1 MVSTSQNSLLTT
13 KILRI
18 ARRLTNCDGDLKVGA
33 GNAIF
38 TAECYNFNCIRT
50 YVKYGNPI
58 CPTGDAKWKDIPS
71 VGPAPAAL
79 RPRIPKRRIHNRVI
93 SEPLVYNDDD
103 PIDFQSN
110 FSSNN
115 NSIIRSIDI
124 KTHTEFPAV
133 PLSVSQENFHILV
146 NLKSNLTGNS
156 DTCRTPIYL
165 VTVLDINS
173 SMRGEKIQLLKGA
186 MRFVIQNLG
195 PSDRLSVISFSSDA
209 HRLFPLLL
217 MTDSGKQRALQALN
231 SLFASS
237 MTNIVEGLKKGTK
250 VIEDRRTR
258 ARTQGRS
265 TLKKFLNHDP
275 IMLHSIAESSKGTF
289 SFIEAERVIQEAFP
303 QRIGGLLSVVLQDLQ
318 VHIQSLDPH
327 LCISQLKAG
336 GYSTS
341 LTGENQVGS
350 VDIGDLYANEERDF
364 LVLVNLPVATDGNSN
379 DQMKLVSVWCVYKDP
394 FIKEPVTTEAIQVK
408 LQRPEIVNEDM
419 AVSIEVDRQKN
430 RLQVAER
437 LRLCVIRMLLLRE
450 ISETAS
456 AHAGDTF
463 SADLDVELEEVRS
476 RMVNKKT
483 YERAGRGYLLS
494 GMRAHSRQ
502 TAATRGVSVGSM
514 YDTDCMRGMMT
525 CAICNLAMEVGDGK
539 PMQNAL
545 TASIFLCVVSNAKS
559 GSQTCIICQTKW
571 KVNPLQANWEGRPFQ
586 LGAISPDLSN
596 KRVRTNMEA
605 YHPLVTNAP
614 LPANVG
620 TFESNVLGPR
630 TLNFWVNE
638 DSLDSQ
644 PQFTSN
650 SSPYI
655 DIKTYPEMSAVQRS
669 IMKENFS
676 VLINLKALLTDNM
689 QDNDAAHASQSCR
702 APVDLVTVLDVSG
715 SMKGSKIE
723 LLKRAM
729 RFVIENLGPSDR
741 LSIVTFSTYAN
752 QLLPLRRMNVLGKQQ
767 ALSAVNSL
775 ATGNGTHIFN
785 GLRMG
790 ASVIDSRK
798 EKNPFCNENQTG
810 FIDVG
815 DLYENEEKGFLIS
828 LNVPAVGG
836 EDLRL
841 WRKDS

>member
-250 VIEDRRTR
+250 VIEDRRT
-258 ARTQGRS
+258 Q
-265 TLKKFLNHDP
+265 
-275 IMLHSIAESSKGTF
+275 SSKGTF

-430 RLQVAER
+430 RIQ
-437 LRLCVIRMLLLRE
+437 

-514 YDTDCMRGMMT
+514 YDTDCMRGM
-525 CAICNLAMEVGDGK
+525 
-539 PMQNAL
+539 
-545 TASIFLCVVSNAKS
+545 
-559 GSQTCIICQTKW
+559 
-571 KVNPLQANWEGRPFQ
+571 VNRSRAT
-586 LGAISPDLSN
+586 D
-596 KRVRTNMEA
+596 
-605 YHPLVTNAP
+605 
-614 LPANVG
+614 
-620 TFESNVLGPR
+620 
-630 TLNFWVNE
+630 
-638 DSLDSQ
+638 
-644 PQFTSN
+644 
-650 SSPYI
+650 
-655 DIKTYPEMSAVQRS
+655 KTD
-669 IMKENFS
+669 K
-676 VLINLKALLTDNM
+676 K
-689 QDNDAAHASQSCR
+689 
-702 APVDLVTVLDVSG
+702 
-715 SMKGSKIE
+715 
-723 LLKRAM
+723 
-729 RFVIENLGPSDR
+729 
-741 LSIVTFSTYAN
+741 
-752 QLLPLRRMNVLGKQQ
+752 
-767 ALSAVNSL
+767 
-775 ATGNGTHIFN
+775 
-785 GLRMG
+785 
-790 ASVIDSRK
+790 
-798 EKNPFCNENQTG
+798 
-810 FIDVG
+810 
-815 DLYENEEKGFLIS
+815 
-828 LNVPAVGG
+828 
-836 EDLRL
+836 
-841 WRKDS
+841 